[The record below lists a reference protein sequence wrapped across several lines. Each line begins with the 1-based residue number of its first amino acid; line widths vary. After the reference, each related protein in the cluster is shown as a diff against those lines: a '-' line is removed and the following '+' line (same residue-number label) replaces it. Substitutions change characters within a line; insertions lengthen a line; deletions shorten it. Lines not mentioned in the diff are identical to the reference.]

1 MQFGLIQQIMYSALW
16 GRRWRLRYRIW
27 ENTGPVFRVHTAQ
40 WGETAGHTELQYQSQ
55 GSTRRNSQSAMGILS
70 RERWKPNL
78 KKMASEMC
86 SWNREWIFQED
97 ETEWQKAPA
106 QVNVASWNMGHW
118 CLELGEGITSVLMR
132 NVRIL
137 LHRNYSV
144 WTPKCEHRGTTQI
157 AGSISAL
164 LCGHWAAV
172 TREQKC
178 SKGQMQTEGVKRHLP
193 LLSHLRPTRGKQKTT
208 LSLTSLAP
216 WKKKK
221 KPLSGS

>member
-1 MQFGLIQQIMYSALW
+1 
-16 GRRWRLRYRIW
+16 
-27 ENTGPVFRVHTAQ
+27 
-40 WGETAGHTELQYQSQ
+40 
-55 GSTRRNSQSAMGILS
+55 
-70 RERWKPNL
+70 
-78 KKMASEMC
+78 MC

-106 QVNVASWNMGHW
+106 QVNVGSWNMGHW

-144 WTPKCEHRGTTQI
+144 WTPKCEHRGTTQV

-193 LLSHLRPTRGKQKTT
+193 LLSHLRPTGGKQKTT

-216 WKKKK
+216 WKKKTTTHFLAHS
-221 KPLSGS
+221 LSKSGRNFYLFIYLFILILSHGLWDLSSLTRDWTWALSSDSMGS